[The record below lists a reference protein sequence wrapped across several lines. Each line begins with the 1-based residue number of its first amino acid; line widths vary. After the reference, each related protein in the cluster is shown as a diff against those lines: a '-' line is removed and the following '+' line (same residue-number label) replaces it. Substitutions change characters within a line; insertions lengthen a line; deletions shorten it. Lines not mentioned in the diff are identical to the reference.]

1 MTTKQRFYKTVT
13 ADILGEG
20 FGVFLDDRKLVT
32 PAKKPLIV
40 ANLAL
45 AQLIGDEWEA
55 QSETINTATMPITR
69 LVNVAIDRTPNARA
83 EMAQEIKKFA
93 STDLLCY
100 RTSAPQKLAQK
111 QDEIWNPILE
121 WAKQDLDLGMAMA
134 IDSLD
139 LVQSD
144 ETLNKVEVMASELDD
159 LMLTLL
165 AFLVPLCGSA
175 ILGFALLRGQL
186 SANQVFEAIRI
197 EENHNAEIWGHDY
210 EDLDKAKEKLADLVA
225 VERILAAIYIIK

>member
-13 ADILGEG
+13 ADVLVEG
-20 FGVFLDDRKLVT
+20 FGVFLDGRKLVT

-40 ANLAL
+40 ANLAT
-45 AQLIGDEWEA
+45 AQLIAAEWEA
-55 QSETINTATMPITR
+55 QSETINTTTMPITR

-83 EMAQEIKKFA
+83 EMAQEIRKYA

-111 QDEIWNPILE
+111 QVEIWNPILL
-121 WAKQDLDLGMAMA
+121 WAKQDLGLDMAMS
-134 IDSLD
+134 IDSLA
-139 LVQSD
+139 LVQS
-144 ETLNKVEVMASELDD
+144 EKTLNEVEALAVQLDD
-159 LMLTLL
+159 LTLTLL

-175 ILGFALLRGQL
+175 ILGFAMLRHQL

-210 EDLDKAKEKLADLVA
+210 EDLDKAQEKLADLLA
-225 VERILAAIYIIK
+225 VERILAALQI